1 MMGTEDKS
9 AGRKPFTAPELQVY
23 GRARDI
29 TRTVANKSAV
39 SDNGTKAA
47 ADKTS

>member
-1 MMGTEDKS
+1 MGIEEKS

-29 TRTVANKSAV
+29 TRTVGNKSTVA
-39 SDNGTKAA
+39 DGAKGGNT
-47 ADKTS
+47 DKTG